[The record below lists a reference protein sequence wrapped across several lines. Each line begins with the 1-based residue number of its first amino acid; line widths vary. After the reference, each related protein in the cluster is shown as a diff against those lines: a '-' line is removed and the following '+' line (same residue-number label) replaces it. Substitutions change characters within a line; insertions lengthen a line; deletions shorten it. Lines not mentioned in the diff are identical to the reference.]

1 MMAEK
6 TRFDKIFVKIKN
18 NPVLAVIIALGV
30 IVMAL
35 SSFTNAARNLFG
47 LLSKEKES
55 ANVTGTWKTQ
65 ALINQ
70 FNTKQKWTFTF
81 EFDAKDT
88 TLLGTVTLTP
98 SGDNRSYIKGIQ
110 GGKLEGHNI
119 SFYTRQTAWLG
130 TEKMVYKD
138 LFYGTIANG
147 EIEFIQNSDRQG
159 GFIPQ
164 KFVAKKVE

>member
-1 MMAEK
+1 MTEK
-6 TRFDKIFVKIKN
+6 TRFDKIFAKIKN

-35 SSFTNAARNLFG
+35 SSFTNAARNLLSLF
-47 LLSKEKES
+47 SKETES
-55 ANVTGTWKTQ
+55 ANVTGTWKTK
-65 ALINQ
+65 ALTNQ

-81 EFDAKDT
+81 EFDAKDA

-98 SGDNRSYIKGIQ
+98 LGDNRSYKKGIQ
-110 GGKLEGHNI
+110 GGKREGNNI
-119 SFYTRQTAWLG
+119 SFYTPQTAWMG

-138 LFYGTIANG
+138 LFYGTVSNG

-159 GFIPQ
+159 GFSPQ

>member
-6 TRFDKIFVKIKN
+6 TRVDNIFVKIKN
-18 NPVLAVIIALGV
+18 NPVLSVIIALGV

-35 SSFTNAARNLFG
+35 SSFTSAAKNLLSLF
-47 LLSKEKES
+47 SKEKES
-55 ANVTGTWKTQ
+55 ANITGTWKTQ
-65 ALINQ
+65 ALTNQ

-98 SGDNRSYIKGIQ
+98 LGDNRSYKKGIQ
-110 GGKLEGHNI
+110 EGKLEGHNI
-119 SFYTRQTAWLG
+119 SFYTRQTAWMG

-138 LFYGTIANG
+138 LFYGTVSNG

-164 KFVAKKVE
+164 KFVAKKVN

>member
-1 MMAEK
+1 MAEK

-35 SSFTNAARNLFG
+35 SSFTNAARNLLG
-47 LLSKEKES
+47 LLSKETER
-55 ANVTGTWKTQ
+55 ANVTGTWQTQ
-65 ALINQ
+65 ALTNQ
-70 FNTKQKWTFTF
+70 FNTKQKWTLTF

-98 SGDNRSYIKGIQ
+98 LGDNRSYKNGIQ
-110 GGKLEGHNI
+110 EGKIEGHNI
-119 SFYTRQTAWLG
+119 SFFTRQTAWWG

-138 LFYGTIANG
+138 VFYGTVSND

-164 KFVAKKVE
+164 KFVAEKVE

>member
-1 MMAEK
+1 MAEK
-6 TRFDKIFVKIKN
+6 TRFDKIFVNIKN

-35 SSFTNAARNLFG
+35 SSFTNAARNL
-47 LLSKEKES
+47 LSIFSTEKER
-55 ANVTGTWKTQ
+55 ANITGTWKTQ
-65 ALINQ
+65 ALNNQ

-81 EFDAKDT
+81 EFDAQDT

-98 SGDNRSYIKGIQ
+98 LGDNRSYKKGIQ
-110 GGKLEGHNI
+110 EGKIEGHNI
-119 SFYTRQTAWLG
+119 SFYTPQTAWMG

-138 LFYGTIANG
+138 LFYGTVSNN

>member
-1 MMAEK
+1 MAEK

-35 SSFTNAARNLFG
+35 SSFTNAARNLLSIF
-47 LLSKEKES
+47 SKEKES
-55 ANVTGTWKTQ
+55 ANITGAWKTQ
-65 ALINQ
+65 ALTNQ

-110 GGKLEGHNI
+110 GGKLEGNNI

>member
-1 MMAEK
+1 MAEK

-35 SSFTNAARNLFG
+35 SSFTNAARNLLGIF
-47 LLSKEKES
+47 STEKE
-55 ANVTGTWKTQ
+55 NVNITGTWKTQ
-65 ALINQ
+65 ALTNQ
-70 FNTKQKWTFTF
+70 FNTNQQWTFTF

-88 TLLGTVTLTP
+88 TLLGTVILTP
-98 SGDNRSYIKGIQ
+98 FGDNRSYKKGILE
-110 GGKLEGHNI
+110 GKIEGHNI
-119 SFYTRQTAWLG
+119 SFYTPQTAWLG
-130 TEKMVYKD
+130 TERMVYKD
-138 LFYGTIANG
+138 LFYGTVSRD

-164 KFVAKKVE
+164 KFTAKKIE

>member
-1 MMAEK
+1 MAEK

-35 SSFTNAARNLFG
+35 SSFTNAARNLLSIF
-47 LLSKEKES
+47 SKEKES
-55 ANVTGTWKTQ
+55 ANITGAWKTQ
-65 ALINQ
+65 ALTNQ

-110 GGKLEGHNI
+110 GGKLEGNNI

-147 EIEFIQNSDRQG
+147 EIEFVQNSDRQG